1 MRPFGKFAFTFTKK
15 FLFSVYSLAGI
26 ISTLLTYVR
35 LPDTLHK
42 SVPFFVLALFLISAY
57 RAAWIMNVD
66 CERQTEIL
74 RSQLDE
80 REVAFRSEIEAAR
93 KRPYDDNQRNL
104 LGGKISGMTARERD
118 LLRLLLQRGATD
130 TFAVRELWLGE
141 KMDADQLLNVL
152 KSAGLVTVRV
162 EQTQNAAKTL
172 AMWEVNATCAE
183 VLKDLLY
190 PRTEPDPKPY
200 FRF

>member
-1 MRPFGKFAFTFTKK
+1 MTFIDFAWKFTKK
-15 FLFSVYSLAGI
+15 FLFSVYSALGF
-26 ISTLLTYVR
+26 ISTLTYYLHV
-35 LPDTLHK
+35 PDALHK
-42 SVPFFVLALFLISAY
+42 FIPYLIGVLFLISAY

-66 CERQTEIL
+66 SERQTAIL

-80 REVAFRSEIEAAR
+80 QEVAFRSEIEAAR

-104 LGGKISGMTARERD
+104 IAGKISGMTARERD

-130 TFAVRELWLGE
+130 TFAVRELWVGE

-152 KSAGLVTVRV
+152 KSAGLITVRV
-162 EQTQNAAKTL
+162 EQTQNAARTL
-172 AMWEVNATCAE
+172 AIWEVNPTCAE
-183 VLKDLLY
+183 ILKDLLY